1 MPAGARQWPSRLL
14 STWAPPRDSC
24 VDRRVGWRGGVPPFR
39 SGGSPLWG
47 GGAVEKTLLCFALLR
62 LYCCNVHAGVLYLNV
77 LYGGASRSFGAAEPR
92 PLYFGRAAAS

>member
-14 STWAPPRDSC
+14 STWAPPRCSC
-24 VDRRVGWRGGVPPFR
+24 VESGGGVVPPFR
-39 SGGSPLWG
+39 SGGLPLYIG
-47 GGAVEKTLLCFALLR
+47 GGAAEKTLFCFALLR

-77 LYGGASRSFGAAEPR
+77 LYCGASVSFGAAEPR